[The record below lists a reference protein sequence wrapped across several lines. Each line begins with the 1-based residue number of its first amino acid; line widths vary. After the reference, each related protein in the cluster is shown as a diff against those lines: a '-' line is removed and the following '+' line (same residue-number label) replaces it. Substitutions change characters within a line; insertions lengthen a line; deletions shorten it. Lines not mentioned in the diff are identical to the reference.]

1 MDMNN
6 HSAEGSKL
14 SMNNSKDEEN
24 ATSIIPIA
32 QGGIFLVKE
41 LSGKKKY
48 CLPNASNGGSA
59 GSKGLFV
66 ELETPSAGL

>member
-6 HSAEGSKL
+6 HSAEGSKSSL
-14 SMNNSKDEEN
+14 NDSRDEGN
-24 ATSIIPIA
+24 ATSIVPIFQCGIP
-32 QGGIFLVKE
+32 LVEE
-41 LSGKKKY
+41 LPGKKKY
-48 CLPNASNGGSA
+48 CLPSASNGGSA